1 MPFWIKTTT
10 TKQNKQTNKQTK
22 TNKQTNDAEC
32 WSFGIR
38 FVGTVAALERI
49 SVCTLSSAKHQPQGK
64 FSNMSINFSGATM
77 IILHNL
83 SFA

>member
-1 MPFWIKTTT
+1 MPFWIKTT

-38 FVGTVAALERI
+38 FVETVAALERI